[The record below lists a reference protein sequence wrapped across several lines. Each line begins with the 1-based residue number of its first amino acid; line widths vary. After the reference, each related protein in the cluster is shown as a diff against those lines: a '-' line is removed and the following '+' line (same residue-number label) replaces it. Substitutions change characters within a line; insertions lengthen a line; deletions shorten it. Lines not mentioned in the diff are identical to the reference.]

1 MIEHRF
7 ATVDRRAR
15 RGGPARFYGAAGL
28 TAGMTAALLTA
39 GAATGAPLA
48 AQAPPMPE
56 HPVLREGFLAWDRGD
71 YPDALSA
78 YLEVLNGP
86 DGASHVE
93 EVARLTGERYR
104 VVEVAPDGS
113 RVRVGPEGRIGTFE
127 VVEDGRAVTKVVDL
141 ATGAV
146 TATLEGG
153 DALITPGGSVAY
165 FKVRDTPGLR
175 TALEAENEARRQR
188 NSAARA
194 AAAARVDFEEARARS
209 AFLWQDGRAREVEL
223 GDLALVSLHPAGAA
237 GQFYALAVRGDDPS
251 DTEIYE
257 LDSAEPRVVDSA
269 PGAKSDLVVTQ
280 DHLVYMSGMSLHV
293 QPRSGGAP
301 VAFPS
306 AEDVSVSADGSML
319 AFLVEE
325 ETRWR
330 LEAVPLSAVQGAAA
344 PSATLVVESDVPLSS
359 PVVSPDGRWVAYQ
372 KMPVD
377 DWEVFAAATDGGEE
391 RQLSLEI
398 QHDRNARWVGEDRV
412 LAAKGE
418 GRHMRTY
425 VYDLEGGEPVK
436 LFHNNTVRTIAPEYD
451 WAVTPDGGKVLMV
464 SERDGDTVSPERGV
478 YLVDLTSRVSRADVQ
493 GRLEESLAA
502 EEDLRRR
509 GKAAFAPIADQ
520 VAPVTERVSVARI
533 YEYARDVYAFGS
545 KHITQPGN
553 ALAVEYY
560 AEALR
565 SFGYEPELQWFEPRP
580 GIRSANI
587 IARIPGTVNPELVY
601 VASSHFDSVERGPG
615 ADDDSSGGT
624 ALLEVARVLKD
635 HPMPATVELAF
646 FTGEEAGLLGS
657 REYVRRAVA
666 SGKRIV
672 GALNN
677 DMIGWANNH
686 RLDNTIRYSN
696 PGIRDIQHAAAI
708 QFSDLITYDALYYK
722 STDAAAYYEAYG
734 DIVGGIGS
742 YPVLG
747 NPHYHQA
754 TDRLETI
761 NQRLVAEVARTTA
774 ATLMLLASSPA
785 RLEGLAVTDG
795 TARWNAAPERGVDG
809 YEVRWQTDGGW
820 ASAEVGQPTAR
831 LEGLMPGGTV
841 QVRAR
846 SGRGTV
852 GWDWATAD
860 AGS

>member
-1 MIEHRF
+1 MTKRLHDTF
-7 ATVDRRAR
+7 L
-15 RGGPARFYGAAGL
+15 PAPAAVP
-28 TAGMTAALLTA
+28 ACAVALLAVLA
-39 GAATGAPLA
+39 GCATPLLG
-48 AQAPPMPE
+48 QAPPMPD
-56 HPVLREGFLAWDRGD
+56 HPTLREGFLAWDRGD
-71 YPDALSA
+71 YPAALRS

-86 DGASHVE
+86 EGAAHVE
-93 EVARLTGERYR
+93 DIALLTGELHR
-104 VVEVAPDGS
+104 VTEIAPDGS
-113 RVRVGPEGRIGTFE
+113 GVQVGPDGRIGTFE
-127 VVEDGRAVTKVVDL
+127 VLEGDRPVTKVVDMG
-141 ATGAV
+141 TGEV
-146 TATLEGG
+146 RATLEGH
-153 DALITPGGSVAY
+153 DARIGPGAAVVH
-165 FKVRDTPGLR
+165 FQVRDTPGLR
-175 TALEAENEARRQR
+175 AAMEAEDEARRQR
-188 NSAARA
+188 DRAARDA
-194 AAAARVDFEEARARS
+194 AEERVEVEEARARS
-209 AFLWQDGRAREVEL
+209 AYLWQDGRSRALEL
-223 GDLALVSLHPAGAA
+223 GGMGLVDLRPAPEDGSY
-237 GQFYALAVRGDDPS
+237 YALTVPALTVPQRGRGAP
-251 DTEIYE
+251 ELYE
-257 LDSAEPRVVDSA
+257 LDGASAPRLVSTA
-269 PGAKSDLVVTQ
+269 PGAKSDLMVTEG
-280 DHLVYMSGMSLHV
+280 HLVYEAGGALHV
-293 QPRSGGAP
+293 QPRAGGERSS
-301 VAFPS
+301 FPGAES
-306 AEDVSVSADGSML
+306 ASVSADGSML
-319 AFLVEE
+319 VFLRQDDGT
-325 ETRWR
+325 TRI
-330 LEAVPLSAVQGAAA
+330 EAVRLGEGGRGAATA
-344 PSATLVVESDVPLSS
+344 MLVVESDVPLAD
-359 PVVSPDGRWVAYQ
+359 PVASPDGRWVAYQ

-377 DWEVFAAATDGGEE
+377 DWEVFAAAIDGGGE

-398 QHDRNARWVGEDRV
+398 QHDRNARWVGADRV

-425 VYDLEGGEPVK
+425 VYDLEGGEPLK

-478 YLVDLTSRVSRADVQ
+478 YLVDLTTRVSRADVQ
-493 GRLEESLAA
+493 ARLDESLAA

-520 VAPVTERVSVARI
+520 VAPVTEEVSVARI

-785 RLEGLAVTDG
+785 RLEGLVVADG
-795 TARWNAAPERGVDG
+795 SARWNAAPERGVDG
-809 YEVRWQTDGGW
+809 YEVRWQTNEGW
-820 ASAEVGQPTAR
+820 ASADVGQPTAR
-831 LEGLMPGGTV
+831 LEGLMPGGAV

-846 SGRGTV
+846 SERGTV

-860 AGS
+860 APE